1 MQLSDLSTIFLDQ
14 ETAAPTEI
22 YRRVEVFLNALAA
35 IPKKSW
41 RPHLNSRGIRVE
53 GPGLDRMERLI
64 ERLGLSF
71 QNSVVVRVVG
81 TSGKGSTALM
91 IAESLH
97 AAGHPTAAFF
107 SPNVTSLAER
117 FWIRGSLA
125 DAGVAGRAAA
135 RVADVAA
142 AMAKEDEVGPPSF
155 FESSLALLLL
165 AAGEEEC
172 EYIVL
177 EAGLGGTYDAT
188 NAVGPGALEVITP
201 IGLDHMDLLGD
212 TIARIARD
220 KAGIIT
226 PEGRVIMAPLTPE
239 AEREVAAAARERNA
253 ERHCA
258 PEVADFEMDEAGCL
272 FHLDFGKSENEHERW
287 EGVRTRMIGAHQ
299 AMNAALAAGAC
310 RLLGVG
316 EADIRAGLHAARLP
330 CRIERMPGEPAVILD
345 GAHNRDKAR
354 ALADSLIVY
363 PPSRRFFVLGAIG
376 DKDYV
381 GLAEELA
388 GQGERFFVTAPPGG
402 APRPGLPP
410 GKFARALRDAGAV
423 DVSEF
428 LDPWQALEAAL
439 GEAASGEAGEND
451 LVIVA
456 GSLYLAGEFRK
467 RWAGGDL
474 IIEAGTPFPPE
485 VWG

>member
-14 ETAAPTEI
+14 ETAAPFEI

-35 IPKKSW
+35 IPKKNW
-41 RPHLNSRGIRVE
+41 RPHLNSQGIRVE
-53 GPGLDRMERLI
+53 GPGLVRMVRLLERL
-64 ERLGLSF
+64 ELSF
-71 QNSVVVRVVG
+71 EDKTVVHVVG
-81 TSGKGSTALM
+81 TSGKGSTTLM

-117 FWIRGSLA
+117 FWIKGSLA
-125 DAGVAGRAAA
+125 AAGVAGRAAA

-165 AAGEEEC
+165 AAGEESC

-188 NAVGPGALEVITP
+188 NAVGPGALEVITS
-201 IGLDHMDLLGD
+201 IGLDHTDLLGD
-212 TIARIARD
+212 TIAHIARD

-226 PEGRVIMAPLTPE
+226 PGGWVITAPLTPE
-239 AEREVAAAARERNA
+239 AENEIATAARDRNA
-253 ERHCA
+253 ERHSA
-258 PEVADFEMDEAGCL
+258 PEVAGFKMDEAGCL
-272 FHLDFGKSENEHERW
+272 FDLDFSKTSTEIW
-287 EGVRTRMIGAHQ
+287 EGVRTQMIGAHQ

-310 RLLGVG
+310 HLLGVG
-316 EADIRAGLHAARLP
+316 EANIRAGLHAARLP

-354 ALADSLIVY
+354 ALVDSLIVF
-363 PPSRRFFVLGAIG
+363 PPSRRFYVLGAIG

-402 APRPGLPP
+402 APRPSLPP
-410 GKFARALRDAGAV
+410 GKFTRALRDAGAA

-439 GEAASGEAGEND
+439 GEAGDDA

-467 RWAGGDL
+467 KWVGGDL
-474 IIEAGTPFPPE
+474 MIEAGTPFPPE
-485 VWG
+485 VWC